1 MKAVETKQMTIR
13 GEEVE
18 VITYEGTDDSGSVMR
33 QVITTFP
40 GKGGTA
46 MLMIMGE
53 PQNWDKEE
61 IDAFIE
67 SIH

>member
-1 MKAVETKQMTIR
+1 MTIR

-18 VITYEGTDDSGSVMR
+18 VVTYEGADESGNTMR

-40 GKGGTA
+40 GKNGTA
-46 MLMIMGE
+46 MLMIMGD

-61 IDAFIE
+61 IDTFIE